1 MDFHYDRKLFVLKNA
16 DGTVRKQFFDP
27 RVTHALTLA
36 VDIFGNVEESVAV
49 AYGRRLGLG
58 DLAVLLNQQTGLALE
73 ERDLLQQIKPQVTY
87 TNNAYTNPVLA
98 PDAYRAPLPCESRTF
113 ELLKVTPAATLPDIT
128 NLFRFEELQEK
139 VAAASDGLH
148 DIRYDDLEAT
158 AATDAVPYR
167 RVIEHARTLYRSD
180 NLQGLL
186 PIKQLEPKALPG
198 ESYKLAFTPRLL
210 TNVYQR
216 ERAGLP
222 LENLLPDRDRGSV
235 LGGRNADQ
243 GGYVDLDG
251 NGHWWIPSGR
261 IFFHPDTAAAAAM
274 ELTEAI
280 NSFFLPR
287 RVEDPFQKNSTVA
300 YDANKLLP
308 VTTTDARENTVT
320 AKNDYRVLQ
329 PMRLT
334 DPNGNSTEA
343 AFDALGLVAGTA
355 ILGKAGELGDSLQG
369 FEPDLTGTQIDAF
382 FNAAD
387 PHTLAPGLLKNAT
400 TRIIYDVDRFRASAQ
415 ANPNDP
421 AKWQPAFAATLAR
434 ETHVADLGSVQ
445 PLRIQLGFS
454 YSDGFGREIQK
465 IVQAEPGPVEGTGEN
480 VNPRWVS
487 SGWTI
492 FNNKGKPVRQY
503 EPFFTATHRFVFGNK
518 VGVSPVLFYDP
529 VDRVIATLHPNHT
542 YDKVVF
548 DPWLQ
553 TTWDVNDTVLLDP
566 RTDPD
571 IQGFV
576 SEYFKSE
583 PGTWKTW
590 HALRHRRNL
599 RCDRRTADRGTT
611 GSSKDGRPCRD
622 TGSGLVRRS
631 WPFRPH
637 HRAQPVPAQQTKR
650 RFPRSFTR
658 RASSSTSKAISGKS
672 RTPWGGSSCGTTTT
686 CWATAS
692 IRPAWKRA
700 GAGRWAT

>member
-1 MDFHYDRKLFVLKNA
+1 M
-16 DGTVRKQFFDP
+16 
-27 RVTHALTLA
+27 
-36 VDIFGNVEESVAV
+36 S
-49 AYGRRLGLG
+49 
-58 DLAVLLNQQTGLALE
+58 
-73 ERDLLQQIKPQVTY
+73 
-87 TNNAYTNPVLA
+87 

-139 VAAASDGLH
+139 VAAASDGFH

-167 RVIEHARTLYRSD
+167 RVIEHARTLYRRD

-198 ESYKLAFTPRLL
+198 ESYKLAFTPGLL

-251 NGHWWIPSGR
+251 DGHWWIPSGR

-308 VTTTDARENTVT
+308 VTATDARENTVT

-329 PMRLT
+329 PKRLT

-369 FEPDLTGTQIDAF
+369 FEPDLTGAQIDAF

-421 AKWQPAFAATLAR
+421 TKWQPAFAATLAR

-465 IVQAEPGPVEGTGEN
+465 IVQAEPGPVEGAGEYRVDPKMVDHSGHLHLLRLFPFQPP
-480 VNPRWVS
+480 VNPGPMDLAR
-487 SGWTI
+487 G
-492 FNNKGKPVRQY
+492 PVI
-503 EPFFTATHRFVFGNK
+503 E
-518 VGVSPVLFYDP
+518 
-529 VDRVIATLHPNHT
+529 
-542 YDKVVF
+542 
-548 DPWLQ
+548 
-553 TTWDVNDTVLLDP
+553 
-566 RTDPD
+566 
-571 IQGFV
+571 
-576 SEYFKSE
+576 
-583 PGTWKTW
+583 
-590 HALRHRRNL
+590 
-599 RCDRRTADRGTT
+599 
-611 GSSKDGRPCRD
+611 
-622 TGSGLVRRS
+622 
-631 WPFRPH
+631 
-637 HRAQPVPAQQTKR
+637 
-650 RFPRSFTR
+650 
-658 RASSSTSKAISGKS
+658 
-672 RTPWGGSSCGTTTT
+672 
-686 CWATAS
+686 
-692 IRPAWKRA
+692 
-700 GAGRWAT
+700 